1 MSKQI
6 VFSLGGNVG
15 NVEEIF
21 KKAIQLMEINVGKLT
36 LKSSLYV
43 TKAWGVENQPDF
55 LNQVLVFNSNLKA
68 IDVLNEILLIEK
80 QLGRDRT
87 KQKKWEQRPIDI
99 DILFYGNEI
108 IDLPELIVPHPFIQN
123 RKFILSPLLEV
134 LPNFVH
140 PLFNKTIQE
149 LFINCKDKL
158 AVAKK

>member
-21 KKAIQLMEINVGKLT
+21 KKAIQLMEQNFGILK

-55 LNQVLVFNSNLKA
+55 LNQILVFECSLKP
-68 IDVLNEILLIEK
+68 IDVLNHSLFIEK

-87 KQKKWEQRPIDI
+87 NQNRWEQRPIDI

-108 IDLPELIVPHPFIQN
+108 INLPELIVPHPFIQDRN
-123 RKFILSPLLEV
+123 FILSPLVELMPNYIHPLLKKKIQEIYTDCMDRLEV
-134 LPNFVH
+134 S
-140 PLFNKTIQE
+140 
-149 LFINCKDKL
+149 
-158 AVAKK
+158 KK

>member
-21 KKAIQLMEINVGKLT
+21 KKAVQLLEINVGKLT

-149 LFINCKDKL
+149 LFINCLDKL
-158 AVAKK
+158 EVTKK